1 VTVTATSFISTPV
14 LSIAGAVNR
23 AAAGNLIS
31 LTVEETI
38 AGMYWCQARFANYGY
53 RNGAPD
59 YLYLGRDVL
68 DFGTPLAV
76 TLGPQDASQQVFTGQ
91 ISAIQADYPAGE
103 QAQVLVF
110 AEDQLQDLRLT
121 RRTRTFDDASTADL
135 ASQLAGEHGLTPS
148 VDLDGPARRVTA
160 QLNQSDLAFLRTLA
174 RRDDA
179 EVWLDSGTLHLAR
192 RPDRDAG
199 TIGLSYG
206 GDLISFSARA
216 DLADQCT
223 ELGVTGWDVAAKD
236 AIAETADSSALGA
249 ELASG
254 DTPGGQV
261 LGRAFGSRT
270 ENIVLATPLASDDAR
285 AVARAG
291 YLERARRFVCG
302 TGTTGGTPAL
312 AVGTRVTLGG
322 LGALFN
328 GSYYVTR
335 SRHMFDLVL
344 GYRTEFDVE
353 RAGIGATS

>member
-1 VTVTATSFISTPV
+1 MTATSFVSTPV
-14 LSIAGAVNR
+14 LSIAGAVSSE
-23 AAAGNLIS
+23 AAGNLIS
-31 LTVEETI
+31 LTTEETI
-38 AGMYWCQARFANYGY
+38 AGMYWCEARFSNYGY
-53 RNGAPD
+53 RNGVPG

-68 DFGTPLAV
+68 DFGTAFAV
-76 TLGPQDASQQVFTGQ
+76 TLGPQDASAQVFTGQ

-110 AEDQLQDLRLT
+110 AEDSLQNLRLT
-121 RRTRTFDDASTADL
+121 RRTRTFEDSATADI

-148 VDLDGPARRVTA
+148 VNLDGPARRVTA
-160 QLNQSDLAFLRTLA
+160 QLNQSDLAFLRSLA

-179 EVWLDSGTLHLAR
+179 EVWLGSSTLNLAR
-192 RPDRDAG
+192 RPDRDGG
-199 TIGLSYG
+199 TLELSYG
-206 GDLISFSARA
+206 ADLLSFSVRA

-236 AIAETADSSALGA
+236 AIAESAGPGTLGS

-254 DTPGGQV
+254 DTAGSDV
-261 LGRAFGSRT
+261 LSAAFRPRT
-270 ENIVLATPLASDDAR
+270 ENIVIATPLASDDAR

-302 TGTTGGTPAL
+302 TGTTGGTPTL
-312 AVGTRVTLGG
+312 QVGTRVTLSG